1 MGGPLKLIFLAITI
15 GVMASGCRSVR
26 EGSDDASSIVSSE
39 SGAKDQ
45 ANKDGNTKDSKI
57 KGQKPRNAAVTVYA
71 WNESQSVAWRY
82 AGNKMSWEDAGE
94 YCHQVSLSSKKRWR
108 LPSPSEVQNAIKNG
122 VSSSKNPS
130 FGWVYLH
137 QVWTSTWE
145 TPQGKKM
152 AVYVDAGD
160 ASAFHTSVDHELS
173 VLCVNTVAPNGR
185 SDLWTDEKSNLI
197 WRDLGEHVDRWS
209 LESKCLDVAR
219 SEKLPWRVAT
229 ASEIQSAVRNG
240 IQSGA
245 NPAFGQNY
253 ITTAW
258 TSDRASGFGQDG
270 LAIDLRN
277 GNRYVV
283 SSDQLHAGLCVRPR
297 YY

>member
-1 MGGPLKLIFLAITI
+1 MGGPSKSIVVALAVGILA
-15 GVMASGCRSVR
+15 VGCRLVR
-26 EGSDDASSIVSSE
+26 DGSDGFGSNVTAG
-39 SGAKDQ
+39 SGAKDSGVND
-45 ANKDGNTKDSKI
+45 AGGKDAKA
-57 KGQKPRNAAVTVYA
+57 KGSKPRSPGITVYA

-82 AGNKMSWEDAGE
+82 AGSKMSWADAGD
-94 YCHQVSLSSKKRWR
+94 YCQQLSLSSKKRWR
-108 LPSPSEVQNAIKNG
+108 LPSPLEIQIAIKSG
-122 VSSSKNPS
+122 ISSSKNPS

-137 QVWTSTWE
+137 QVWSSTWE

-152 AVYVDAGD
+152 AVYVDANDG
-160 ASAFHTSVDHELS
+160 SVFHTSVGHELS

-185 SDLWTDEKSNLI
+185 SDLWTDDKANLI
-197 WRDLGEHVDRWS
+197 WKDLAESVDRWS

-219 SEKLPWRVAT
+219 AEKLPWRVAT
-229 ASEIQSAVRNG
+229 AAEMQNAVKNG
-240 IQSGA
+240 IQSAA

-270 LAIDLRN
+270 MAIDLRN
-277 GNRYVV
+277 GNKYIV

-297 YY
+297 HY

>member
-1 MGGPLKLIFLAITI
+1 MVGPTKKFLLALATGLSI
-15 GVMASGCRSVR
+15 SSCRLVR
-26 EGSDDASSIVSSE
+26 
-39 SGAKDQ
+39 
-45 ANKDGNTKDSKI
+45 DGNDEVSANLAADLSSKDSVTKDATSKDP
-57 KGQKPRNAAVTVYA
+57 KSKTQKIRTAPVTVFA

-82 AGNKMSWEDAGE
+82 AGTKMSWDDAGE
-94 YCHQVSLSSKKRWR
+94 YCHQLSVSSKKRWR
-108 LPSPSEVQNAIKNG
+108 LPSPSEVQAAIKTG
-122 VSSSKNPS
+122 ISSSKNPS

-152 AVYVDAGD
+152 AVYVDAND
-160 ASAFHTSVDHELS
+160 SSAFHTNVDHDLS

-185 SDLWTDEKSNLI
+185 SDLWTDEKANLI
-197 WRDLGEHVDRWS
+197 WRDLGENVDRWT
-209 LESKCLDVAR
+209 LESRCLDVAR
-219 SEKLPWRVAT
+219 SEKLPWRVGT
-229 ASEIQSAVRNG
+229 AAEMQNAVKNG
-240 IQSGA
+240 IQTGV

-283 SSDQLHAGLCVRPR
+283 SSDQIHAGLCVRPR